1 MMLRLLLVVVG
12 IVACALFAGFQ
23 TAVADTNRFQVV
35 DTEAA
40 PWPAVGRLNVVGYDR
55 IAMCTGTLIGPQTVL
70 TAAHCLFD
78 GRTGKAH
85 RLDKLRFVAGVR
97 RDQNSGISSVDC
109 VRYPEGYTYIGTPTL
124 KDTKLDVAVVRLS
137 KPIKVTPAAVFS
149 PRNAEQISRDTR
161 LQAAGYRRSRK
172 FLPTLDADCRLDE
185 VKDGVWVTTCATE
198 KGASGGPVFIEV
210 DNQLVVAGVLSAKLK
225 RSRSIAVP
233 FTEWSDMLP
242 FDACPS
248 SATK

>member
-1 MMLRLLLVVVG
+1 MV
-12 IVACALFAGFQ
+12 FAGIAV
-23 TAVADTNRFQVV
+23 TALSGNPKTAFADTNRFQVV
-35 DTEAA
+35 DTDRA

-55 IAMCTGTLIGPQTVL
+55 IAMCTATLIGPQTIL

-97 RDQNSGISSVDC
+97 RDQNSGVSSVDC
-109 VRYPEGYTYIGTPTL
+109 VRYPKGHTYIGTPKL

-137 KPIKVTPAAVFS
+137 RPIEVTPAAVFS
-149 PRNAEQISRDTR
+149 PSNTKQITRETR

-172 FLPTLDADCRLDE
+172 FLPTLDANCRLDG

-198 KGASGGPVFIEV
+198 KGASGGPVFINV

-225 RSRSIAVP
+225 QSRSIAVP
-233 FTEWSDMLP
+233 FTKWSDMLP

-248 SATK
+248 SAAK